1 MINVFILFLNK
12 IRRLIQS
19 DMNNISQ
26 WDDATVIRRFAQG
39 ESQPV
44 INQNLR
50 IDSAWKT
57 VQLTT
62 LNGELIGIL
71 KQSDEHPY
79 ALIKYDSKY
88 WDLIHQILLESN
100 FVPVG
105 KSNNQPGFFQ
115 YQKHDVPKGYKIRYT
130 EARILWKT
138 WWPRQ
143 RRKRKYEIQ
152 LDMLVFKQNKWY
164 PIQDIVVNDAI
175 FDIKTLIGEI
185 TLSMSDKIVWLE
197 KIEPPQPIEFDDMHT
212 KIQDGGSDPEP
223 SQISVG
229 KPKENVEDRS
239 LGTLE
244 RSGPLNNDLIRK
256 LDRKIEMNLDADNKL
271 EKTLLQLKIKAIKAV
286 SSYLENGEIET
297 TTEIVRDA
305 KGEVTSTK
313 TTTTKKSCP
322 EWVIEILLSKGKM

>member
-1 MINVFILFLNK
+1 MIKVFILFLNK
-12 IRRLIQS
+12 IRRLIQN
-19 DMNNISQ
+19 DMSNISQ

-39 ESQPV
+39 EAQPL

-62 LNGELIGIL
+62 LNGELIGVL

-88 WDLIHQILLESN
+88 WDLIHQILLDNN

-115 YQKHDVPKGYKIRYT
+115 YQQHDVPKGYKIRYT
-130 EARILWKT
+130 EARVLWKT

-164 PIQDIVVNDAI
+164 PIQDIIVNDAI

-197 KIEPPQPIEFDDMHT
+197 KIEPPQTMEFEDIQT
-212 KIQDGGSDPEP
+212 KIQDSTDMEP

-229 KPKENVEDRS
+229 KPIENIQERTV
-239 LGTLE
+239 GTLDK
-244 RSGPLNNDLIRK
+244 SGTLNTDLIRK
-256 LDRKIEMNLDADNKL
+256 LDRKIEMNLDADTKL
-271 EKTLLQLKIKAIKAV
+271 EKTLLQLKIKAIKAL
-286 SSYLENGEIET
+286 STYLENGEIET
-297 TTEIVRDA
+297 TTEIIRDA
-305 KGEVTSTK
+305 KGEITSTK
-313 TTTTKKSCP
+313 TVTVKKSCP
-322 EWVIEILLSKGKM
+322 QWVIEVLLAKSKL